1 MIQARLGFSGVP
13 RPAWVLLAGNIFDN
27 LGYGLFFPIL
37 PLFVEGRGGGPALVG
52 VIGAAAMVGNL
63 SVQAPAGW
71 LADRISRRT
80 IVVASMGAYG
90 VCFLAYLIPMPVWAL
105 VVVRFLHAAVG
116 GFYMPAARALLADLT
131 PPSLRATAFGH
142 WQGTG
147 MGGFLVGP
155 VLGGGLAIFGL
166 DLVFVAA
173 AIAGLTGAA
182 LLTRLPREITPIEA
196 VDAEI
201 APRLVPRAVLFLI
214 LPAVVAGAAWFYAA
228 GVYNAMWVLYIT
240 ALGGS
245 PLVAG
250 LSLSIYS
257 LPVVLFSGAAGRLAD
272 RYGIRFLAVVTLV
285 GTGVFAL
292 GYGLTRSIPVVM
304 ALSLV
309 EAFCTI
315 GGMPA
320 IYAEISRA
328 VPSSQQGRAQGLF
341 GFFTVG
347 IEAIGSLGGGFLFAY
362 WITLPFVSIAACC
375 LLGLAAVPFLGRRAA
390 PKTHTPA
397 PESA

>member
-1 MIQARLGFSGVP
+1 VIQARLGFTGVP
-13 RPAWVLLAGNIFDN
+13 RAAWVLLAGNIFEN
-27 LGYGLFFPIL
+27 LGYGIFFPIL

-63 SVQAPAGW
+63 SVQAPGGW

-80 IVVASMGAYG
+80 IVIASMAAYG
-90 VCFLAYLIPMPVWAL
+90 ICFLAYLFPLPVWTL
-105 VVVRFLHAAVG
+105 VLVRFFHAAVG

-131 PPSLRATAFGH
+131 PPNLRATVFGH
-142 WQGTG
+142 YQGTG

-166 DLVFVAA
+166 NLVFVAA
-173 AIAGLTGAA
+173 ALAGLAGAA
-182 LLTRLPREITPIEA
+182 MLARLPRQVKPLES
-196 VDAEI
+196 VGSEI
-201 APRLVPRAVLFLI
+201 APPVLPRAVLLLI
-214 LPAVVAGAAWFYAA
+214 LPAVVAGAAWTYAA

-272 RYGIRFLAVVTLV
+272 RYGIRTMTVITLV
-285 GTGVFAL
+285 GTAVFAL
-292 GYGLTRSIPVVM
+292 AYGLTRSIPVVM

-309 EAFCTI
+309 EAFCTLS
-315 GGMPA
+315 GMPA

-328 VPSSQQGRAQGLF
+328 APSSQQGRAQGLF

-347 IEAIGSLGGGFLFAY
+347 LEALGSLGGGFLFAY

-375 LLGLAAVPFLGRRAA
+375 LLGLAAVPFLSRRRQ
-390 PKTHTPA
+390 PVPD
-397 PESA
+397 S